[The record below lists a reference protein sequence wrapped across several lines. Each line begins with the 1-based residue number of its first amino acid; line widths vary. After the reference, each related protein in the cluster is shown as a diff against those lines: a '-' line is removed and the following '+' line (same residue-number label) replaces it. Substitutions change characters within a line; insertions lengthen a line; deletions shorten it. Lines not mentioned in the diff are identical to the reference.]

1 MNENSTKE
9 GSALNTF
16 SKNFDF
22 EGKKFNSKME
32 YKIFGTT
39 INYLVQNKIL
49 DTPNYIKIDVD
60 GLEHLILRGGLMY

>member
-22 EGKKFNSKME
+22 EEKKFNSKME

-49 DTPNYIKIDVD
+49 DT
-60 GLEHLILRGGLMY
+60 LIT